1 MRGQHRLD
9 HWLGQRFPGLSRRQV
24 LEAIESGLV
33 RARGGGKVRKGDRV
47 VAGREPDCSRLEAH
61 LQRLAAGNPDLFVP
75 ILLET
80 EGLVAVDKPAGMP
93 GHPVHLQDFDTVTHW
108 ALHRYPEIRTW
119 ATDCQPTVT
128 PHRLDTGTSGVLL
141 VARTGPEYER
151 WRAHFSRS
159 EVQKRYL
166 AWCWGSPTRDRWIID
181 RPIGHARG
189 DRSRME
195 VREKGGRR
203 AVSEVEVLR
212 HLPDRF
218 LCELLLRTGV
228 THQVRVHMA
237 ACGHPLAGDRLY
249 DAEFGAR
256 VERPEHA
263 LLRAVAICCG
273 DFRVGAPR
281 EEFAALF
288 SD

>member
-1 MRGQHRLD
+1 MGQQRLD

-24 LEAIESGLV
+24 LEAIEAGLI
-33 RARGGGKVRKGDRV
+33 RAQGGGKVRKGDRV
-47 VAGREPDCSRLEAH
+47 FAGREPDCSRLEAH
-61 LQRLAAGNPDLFVP
+61 LQRLTAGNPDLVVP
-75 ILLET
+75 ILLEA

-93 GHPVHLQDFDTVTHW
+93 GHPVHLQDFSTVTHW
-108 ALHRYPEIRTW
+108 ALARYPEIRTW
-119 ATDCQPTVT
+119 ATDCQPTIT

-151 WRAHFSRS
+151 WRSHFSRG

-166 AWCWGSPTRDRWIID
+166 AWCWGSPLKDRWIID

-189 DRSRME
+189 DRTRME
-195 VREKGGRR
+195 VRGKGGRR
-203 AVSEVEVLR
+203 AISEVEVLQR
-212 HLPDRF
+212 LPDRF

-249 DAEFGAR
+249 DPGFGAR
-256 VERPEHA
+256 TERPEHA
-263 LLRAVAICCG
+263 LLRAVTIACG
-273 DFRVGAPR
+273 DFEVSAPR
-281 EEFAALF
+281 EEFVARF
-288 SD
+288 GR